1 MPWDFD
7 LVCEGNL
14 ALEVRALPSDQSHV
28 AGFRWI
34 VSGYRRVRDWAR
46 DLVGRGRTSYRES
59 IEIWLAE
66 EDAKLLFWSLPRRF
80 DILLLDG
87 S

>member
-1 MPWDFD
+1 
-7 LVCEGNL
+7 
-14 ALEVRALPSDQSHV
+14 
-28 AGFRWI
+28 
-34 VSGYRRVRDWAR
+34 VRDWAR